1 MKLQINKNAFAYQS
15 YDTWIKPVIPSTEG
29 DKLILNCSREFVK
42 DWIESRY
49 LDLILEVIQSILP
62 SLGEVEIRVVKKTNE
77 TIKGLFANHSGDCQC
92 SEWETE

>member
-1 MKLQINKNAFAYQS
+1 M
-15 YDTWIKPVIPSTEG
+15 
-29 DKLILNCSREFVK
+29 
-42 DWIESRY
+42 
-49 LDLILEVIQSILP
+49 DLILEVIQSILP